1 MLAGKMILLVV
12 MSAFGVFALVAMV
25 FAFRSLFKVRSSQRY
40 FEQAKKTLWEGRK
53 VEALKLF
60 MKAEKRWE
68 LNSYDGGRS
77 SLMKDLE
84 QYLDIA
90 AGIFKIV
97 GKQSNQ
103 VRSDIHG
110 LVSEMKS
117 HLKNRDNFGIDG
129 RKMKPDAAVRWQA
142 MCERLD
148 ALRGELRNSTSLVAF
163 YQ

>member
-12 MSAFGVFALVAMV
+12 FAALGVFAVIAAF
-25 FAFRSLFKVRSSQRY
+25 FAFRSLVKVRSSQRY

-53 VEALKLF
+53 VEALRLYL
-60 MKAEKRWE
+60 KAEKRWE

-84 QYLDIA
+84 QYLDIS
-90 AGIFKIV
+90 AGVFKIV
-97 GKQSNQ
+97 GKQTGQ

-110 LVSEMKS
+110 LIAEMKS

-129 RKMKPDAAVRWQA
+129 RKMKPDAAERWQA
-142 MCERLD
+142 MCERLN
-148 ALRGELRNSTSLVAF
+148 ALRHELRGSTQPLAF